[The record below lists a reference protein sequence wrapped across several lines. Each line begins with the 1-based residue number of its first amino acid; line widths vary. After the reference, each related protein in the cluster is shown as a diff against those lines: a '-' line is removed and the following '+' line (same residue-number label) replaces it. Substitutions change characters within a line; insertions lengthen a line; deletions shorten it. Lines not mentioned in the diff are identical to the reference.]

1 MMPLAPLDGT
11 SRPDSGYADSGG
23 PSRFFFCSKVST
35 KEREA
40 GCEGLPKKSAG
51 EATNRED
58 DSAGLD
64 SPRAGA
70 VGQTGGARNHHPTL
84 KPIALTTWLTKL
96 ICPPTPGVILVPF
109 AGAGSEMIG
118 AVKAGWGNV
127 FGIERDPEY
136 AEIARAR
143 LAHWCGT

>member
-1 MMPLAPLDGT
+1 M
-11 SRPDSGYADSGG
+11 
-23 PSRFFFCSKVST
+23 
-35 KEREA
+35 
-40 GCEGLPKKSAG
+40 
-51 EATNRED
+51 
-58 DSAGLD
+58 
-64 SPRAGA
+64 
-70 VGQTGGARNHHPTL
+70 
-84 KPIALTTWLTKL
+84 KPISLTTWLTKL